1 MVGLT
6 DEKRGRRGRVKLT
19 EEDVTW
25 VEARAAEAPE
35 FSGRALAEELF
46 DERGVAVLF
55 QYSNEFSCGCPVVVA

>member
-35 FSGRALAEELF
+35 FSGRALAEELS
-46 DERGVAVLF
+46 DERGVAVHRRTIERL
-55 QYSNEFSCGCPVVVA
+55 VAGAGKKNR